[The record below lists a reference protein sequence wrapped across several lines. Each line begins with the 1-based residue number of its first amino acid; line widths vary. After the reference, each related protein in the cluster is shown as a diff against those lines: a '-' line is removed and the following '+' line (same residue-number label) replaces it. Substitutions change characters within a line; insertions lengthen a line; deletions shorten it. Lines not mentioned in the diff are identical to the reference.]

1 MDLSDIYINDLLYY
15 KKINQIEIADKQRQT
30 NNIEKNILT
39 NSIRT
44 KIIDLPRKKKKQG
57 TFYMIDREVYFHEYE
72 S

>member
-15 KKINQIEIADKQRQT
+15 NKINQFEITDSLQQT
-30 NNIEKNILT
+30 NDIEKNILT
-39 NSIRT
+39 KSIRP
-44 KIIDLPRKKKKQG
+44 KIIDLPRKKKKTG

>member
-15 KKINQIEIADKQRQT
+15 NKINQIEIADKQRQT
-30 NNIEKNILT
+30 NDIETNILT
-39 NSIRT
+39 KSISP
-44 KIIDLPRKKKKQG
+44 KIIDLPRKKKKTG

>member
-15 KKINQIEIADKQRQT
+15 NKINQFEITDSLQQT
-30 NNIEKNILT
+30 NDIEKNILT
-39 NSIRT
+39 KSIRT
-44 KIIDLPRKKKKQG
+44 KIIDLPRKKKKKG

>member
-15 KKINQIEIADKQRQT
+15 NKINQFEIADKQRQT
-30 NNIEKNILT
+30 NDIEKNILT
-39 NSIRT
+39 KSIRP
-44 KIIDLPRKKKKQG
+44 KIIDLPRKKKKTG